1 MEEASKEKKIFEL
14 STLKEDL
21 LAERKEELWELLK
34 SDSWRLRKIA
44 EEKLIE
50 GIKNGRIK
58 REEAFERI
66 YKGLMDEE
74 DANRRNAS
82 LEILIELMDLLSP
95 FILKK
100 LREEKNEGVLKFLID
115 AVRIKKFNPAVP
127 YLKKFLTHP
136 DPNLRFAVIE
146 ALGNIGGASA
156 RKSLVKRLKGDTSE
170 IYAVIDALTSLGNK
184 KVSLNPAVVLKFIKN
199 PPLEPVCLKYL
210 GATKKKSALK
220 YIFDVLK
227 TTKKDISIKEG
238 IKSIVKIIL
247 STKNRAK
254 MIKDVRRNSHG
265 LDINEIISA
274 FDGSSDEEMLYLLY
288 FLCFLNRKELFEKM
302 LEIAEGIQMDV
313 EKKAVPFSFLSPD
326 SYPALLTS
334 SRRGDLKLF
343 AMNLAEVLET
353 DSCLEVCLENLL
365 SNDPELSKS
374 ALMVISKVGN
384 EVAFDFILKRYE
396 ELTKNLP
403 RVLLN
408 NALLEIGKKFPTIAM
423 RKLSSVGEKLE
434 EDFFSIAIE
443 LAAYH
448 KKFPQWLI
456 HKIPSFIN
464 HPNRDIREKVA
475 VFISKSKKKELLKF
489 LEVLRFDEDPHVRKE
504 AYNGIFKNFGGGV
517 SFFQSAFNDPN
528 DWVRVLAIDYSHKLP
543 EKERIYYLSLML
555 KDKSPIVSERAF
567 EMLKSMNPRAS
578 VFISGF
584 ENPSPEFLKKL
595 FSFLVENKGKKWF
608 EEKFVA
614 ALKNGKVS
622 ETALK
627 LFKEPY

>member
-1 MEEASKEKKIFEL
+1 MEEPSKEKKIFEI
-14 STLKEDL
+14 SALKEDL
-21 LAERKEELWELLK
+21 IAERKEELWKLLK

-50 GIKNGRIK
+50 AIKNGKIK
-58 REEAFERI
+58 KEEAFEKI

-100 LREEKNEGVLKFLID
+100 LREEKNEEVLKFLID
-115 AVRIKKFNPAVP
+115 AVKIKKFNPALP
-127 YLKKFLTHP
+127 YLKRLLTHP

-146 ALGNIGGASA
+146 ALGNIGGPSA
-156 RKSLVKRLKGDTSE
+156 KESLIKRLKGDTSE

-184 KVSLNPAVVLKFIKN
+184 KVSLNPSLVLKFIKN
-199 PPLEPVCLKYL
+199 PSLEPVCLKYL
-210 GATKKKSALK
+210 GATRKPSALK
-220 YIFDVLK
+220 YIFGVLK

-247 STKNRAK
+247 STKDRAK
-254 MIKDVRRNSHG
+254 IKEVKRNSQS
-265 LDINEIISA
+265 LDIKEIISA

-288 FLCFLNRKELFEKM
+288 FLCFLDREEFFEKM
-302 LEIAEGIQMDV
+302 LEIAEGIQMEI
-313 EKKAVPFSFLSPD
+313 EKKAVPFSFLSPE
-326 SYPALLTS
+326 SYPAFLTS
-334 SRRGDLKLF
+334 SKRGDLRVL
-343 AMNLAEVLET
+343 AMNIAEVLEPH
-353 DSCLEVCLENLL
+353 SCLEVCLEALL
-365 SNDPELSKS
+365 SNDIELSRA

-396 ELTKNLP
+396 ELNKNLP
-403 RVLLN
+403 EALLN
-408 NALLEIGKKFPTIAM
+408 NALLEIGKKFPGIAI

-443 LAAYH
+443 LATYH

-464 HPNRDIREKVA
+464 HPNRNIREKIA
-475 VFISKSKKKELLKF
+475 VFISKSRKKHLLKL
-489 LEVLRFDEDPHVRKE
+489 LEVLKFDEDPYVRKE
-504 AYNGIFKNFGGGV
+504 AYNGLFKNFRGDI

-528 DWVRVLAIDYSHKLP
+528 DWIRVLAIDYSHKLP

-555 KDKSPIVSERAF
+555 KDRSPIVSERAF
-567 EMLKSMNPRAS
+567 EVLKNMNPPAS

-584 ENPSPEFLKKL
+584 ENPTPELLQKL

-608 EEKFVA
+608 EERFLS

-622 ETALK
+622 DTALK
-627 LFKEPY
+627 LFRESY